1 MQITPNTAD
10 VFGGDVITFTGLN
23 FEVGTP
29 YVIIDGVDCDVNET
43 SMNSTFFQCITG
55 SRLTLPQ

>member
-1 MQITPNTAD
+1 M
-10 VFGGDVITFTGLN
+10 ITFTGLN